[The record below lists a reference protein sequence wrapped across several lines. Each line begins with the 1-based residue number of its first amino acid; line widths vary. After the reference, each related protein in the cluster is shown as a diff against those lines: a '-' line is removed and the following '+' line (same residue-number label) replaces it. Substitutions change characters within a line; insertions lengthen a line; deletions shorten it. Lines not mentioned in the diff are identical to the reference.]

1 MKITKNYEEAINFLK
16 HLPEGT
22 IGLDVIISYSTDTVQ
37 ISYTENLLSKNTPHF
52 ITNLA
57 NQYIQ
62 DIEKA
67 INKEHENVKLEIPK
81 KPDDEPHVLT
91 MSFKTALEFLKTL
104 PNRVINELSI
114 TAHDNNATVV
124 FRENGSDPH
133 IDKDGIT
140 SLCAMYEGILNKA
153 IQKAEDRKKEEKEK
167 LDAAIKENPM
177 PKVKNFIENLLI
189 KLDEIDLTTSIAEL
203 KTKAG
208 VLTEEQAYD
217 KWADSE
223 FGQSVIEMKKIIE
236 SLEEINEDS
245 FLERIKAKVQ
255 AYNRQ
260 VLALRETRSELNK
273 MFNDMPNKEKF
284 SVNYDNGGFVD
295 VVQLPSVHL
304 IKRVHA
310 YVTHSHETI
319 HIYECD
325 SEGYYSEVK
334 TEPGSELTAIMD
346 SYTKERIV
354 TVEEVP
360 FERFTITKSGTHV
373 FAVEVIDKPVF

>member
-1 MKITKNYEEAINFLK
+1 MKITKNYEEAVNFLK
-16 HLPEGT
+16 NLPQGT
-22 IGLDVIISYSTDTVQ
+22 IGLDVIISYSTDTVE
-37 ISYTENLLSKNTPHF
+37 ITYTENLISKNTPHF

-67 INKEHENVKLEIPK
+67 INKEHENVKLEVPNK
-81 KPDDEPHVLT
+81 SETQVLT

-104 PNRVINELSI
+104 PGRVINELSI

-124 FRENGSDPH
+124 FRENCSDQH
-133 IDKDGIT
+133 IDKDDIT

-153 IQKAEDRKKEEKEK
+153 IQKAEERKKEEKEK

-189 KLDEIDLTTSIAEL
+189 KLDEIDLSTSIAEL

-208 VLTEEQAYD
+208 ILTEEQAYD

-223 FGQSVIEMKKIIE
+223 FGQSVIEMKKLLE
-236 SLEEINEDS
+236 SLDAINEDS

-295 VVQLPSVHL
+295 VVQMPSVHL
-304 IKRVHA
+304 IKRVNA
-310 YVTHSHETI
+310 YVTHGHDSV
-319 HIYECD
+319 HIYESD
-325 SEGYYSEVK
+325 SEGYYSVVK
-334 TEPGSELTAIMD
+334 VEQGSPITNQ
-346 SYTKERIV
+346 YTNERII

-360 FERFTITKSGTHV
+360 FERFTITKSGTHI

>member
-1 MKITKNYEEAINFLK
+1 MKITKNYEDAIYFLK

-37 ISYTENLLSKNTPHF
+37 ITYTENLINKNTPHF

-124 FRENGSDPH
+124 FRENGSDQH

-140 SLCAMYEGILNKA
+140 ALCAMYEGILNKA

-223 FGQSVIEMKKIIE
+223 FGQSVIEMKKILE

-295 VVQLPSVHL
+295 VVQMPSVHL
-304 IKRVHA
+304 IKRVNA
-310 YVTHSHETI
+310 YVTHGHDSV
-319 HIYECD
+319 HIYESD
-325 SEGYYSEVK
+325 SEGYYSVVNVEQGAPIV
-334 TEPGSELTAIMD
+334 D
-346 SYTKERIV
+346 YYTNERIV

-360 FERFTITKSGTHV
+360 FERFTITKSGTHI